1 MHFCT
6 RSAVGTWVG
15 ISLRTK
21 IFHTSLWKFLWN
33 PTICHDFAS
42 LSSDDV
48 CLLGRNQL
56 VANATP
62 ADFPGHYRRQKIH
75 RIQVRYPYSEQQVN
89 PYLLL
94 NLILQR
100 GQNFL
105 GRGHTE
111 SSTDRSQQQ
120 GQESQ
125 RRELHRRSS
134 REESF
139 QGQHNSQRN
148 RHAEQEM
155 RCACDGP
162 HFWRIHTRDQ
172 DLTICKLHQAGEI
185 RFDIRNGQTF
195 RQKNDW
201 PAHSLQGR
209 GHRIIIADGVLPLVH
224 HRALIEDTL
233 TNRSASTPTKIFRCL
248 FTEHS

>member
-21 IFHTSLWKFLWN
+21 IFHTSSGEIYRSA
-33 PTICHDFAS
+33 TIRHALRS

-48 CLLGRNQL
+48 RLLGRNQF

-89 PYLLL
+89 PCLLL

-105 GRGHTE
+105 DRGHTE

-120 GQESQ
+120 WQESQ

-134 REESF
+134 REEIS
-139 QGQHNSQRN
+139 QGQQNSQRN

-155 RCACDGP
+155 RCTCDGP
-162 HFWRIHTRDQ
+162 HFWRIHTCDQ
-172 DLTICKLHQAGEI
+172 DLTIRKLHQAREI
-185 RFDIRNGQTF
+185 RFDIRN
-195 RQKNDW
+195 
-201 PAHSLQGR
+201 
-209 GHRIIIADGVLPLVH
+209 
-224 HRALIEDTL
+224 
-233 TNRSASTPTKIFRCL
+233 C
-248 FTEHS
+248 